1 MCLFKRTRPISKE
14 FIARLEFY
22 NINEERYNT
31 LRNAGIDDY
40 EMDAYI
46 RVGLDLNRSTIYK
59 VKQLVEMKKERDRG
73 ILRYCCFC

>member
-1 MCLFKRTRPISKE
+1 MFLLKRSRPNSKE
-14 FIARLEFY
+14 FIARLAFY

-46 RVGLDLNRSTIYK
+46 RVGLNLNRNTIYK
-59 VKQLVEMKKERDRG
+59 VKQLVEMKKQLSL
-73 ILRYCCFC
+73 IHI